1 MVENNGQTIQ
11 ATIEDSLKDIS
22 PMLAAAGRSVHVL
35 SANETECAIELRG
48 FCGDCACVD
57 SYKEG
62 IEVLVRE
69 KVPNIQSVS
78 FTAV

>member
-1 MVENNGQTIQ
+1 MEPNNVQI
-11 ATIEDSLKDIS
+11 TIEDSLKDVA

-35 SANETECAIELRG
+35 KATETECAIELRG

-62 IEVLVRE
+62 IENLVHE
-69 KVPNIQSVS
+69 KVPTIQSVT
-78 FTAV
+78 FTTV

>member
-1 MVENNGQTIQ
+1 MEQNNPTIQ
-11 ATIEDSLKDIS
+11 ETITASLADVA

-35 SANETECAIELRG
+35 SANDTECSIELRG

-62 IEVLVRE
+62 IEALVRE
-69 KVPNIQSVS
+69 QAPTIQSVT
-78 FTAV
+78 FTTV

>member
-11 ATIEDSLKDIS
+11 ATIEDSLKDIA

-35 SANETECAIELRG
+35 SATETDCSIELRG

-62 IEVLVRE
+62 IEGLVRE
-69 KVPNIQSVS
+69 KAPSIQSVT

>member
-1 MVENNGQTIQ
+1 MEPNNVQ
-11 ATIEDSLKDIS
+11 ATIEDSLKDLA

-35 SANETECAIELRG
+35 SATDAACAIELHG

-62 IEVLVRE
+62 IEGLVRE
-69 KVPNIQSVS
+69 KAPNIQTVT
-78 FTAV
+78 FTTA

>member
-11 ATIEDSLKDIS
+11 ATIEDSLQDIA

-35 SANETECAIELRG
+35 SATETDCAIELRG

-62 IEVLVRE
+62 IEGLVRE
-69 KVPNIQSVS
+69 KAPNIQTVT